1 MSCECA
7 IIKCMSNAQQTPA
20 EIDTQLAE
28 QHSILSAAIA
38 KIERA
43 ERTIIAIS
51 DPEYY
56 YQGRQRVTNRT
67 YKEARVIVDASIS
80 PEDSDYKLL
89 TGGYSVSH
97 VRHADAT
104 IVEQTLVRDA
114 AYEEINRL
122 NDLYTGWSRFFVVT
136 SSNGHIHSSMACSTC
151 RPTTTFGWLPE
162 LSGKDQAEAIAF
174 FGPAAEALCSVCF
187 PDAPTLDRNLTVK
200 ERDAILAGETP
211 EAAKPVC
218 PGSGRYAENG
228 RQGYAA
234 GNWNECPVCH
244 EHVGGKGHKVRKHA
258 PKVSA

>member
-1 MSCECA
+1 MNLS
-7 IIKCMSNAQQTPA
+7 TPA
-20 EIDTQLAE
+20 EIDTALAE
-28 QHSILSAAIA
+28 QHSILSAAVA
-38 KIERA
+38 KIEQA
-43 ERTIIAIS
+43 QQTIIAVS
-51 DPEYY
+51 DPEYR
-56 YQGRQRVTNRT
+56 YQGRRRVTDRT
-67 YKEARVIVDASIS
+67 YEDALAIVNAAVAQAG
-80 PEDSDYKLL
+80 DSEYALL
-89 TGGYSVSH
+89 GGGYSVGH
-97 VRHADAT
+97 VKRADAQMA
-104 IVEQTLVRDA
+104 ENEAKRDA
-114 AYEEINRL
+114 ALEEINRL

-200 ERDAILAGETP
+200 ERDAILAGKTP

-218 PGSGRYAENG
+218 PGSGQYAKNG

-244 EHVGGKGHKVRKHA
+244 ERVGGKGHKVRKHA
-258 PKVSA
+258 PKVAA